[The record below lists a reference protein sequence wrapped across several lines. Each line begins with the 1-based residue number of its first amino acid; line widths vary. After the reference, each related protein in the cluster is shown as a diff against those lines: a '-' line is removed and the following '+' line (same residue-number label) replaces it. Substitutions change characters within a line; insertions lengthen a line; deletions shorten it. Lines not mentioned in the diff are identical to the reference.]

1 MKKII
6 ITLSLLLGL
15 SISFVFGQVDSQWRG
30 PNRDGIYPNESL
42 LKKWPNTG
50 PKLLWSVEGLGDGYS
65 SAAVTS
71 DRVFVTGEADG
82 KGTLFAFDLIGK
94 SIWKSPY

>member
-15 SISFVFGQVDSQWRG
+15 NVLVVFGQVDSQWRG
-30 PNRDGIYPNESL
+30 SNRDGIYPNESL
-42 LKKWPNTG
+42 LKKWPDAG
-50 PKLLWSVEGLGDGYS
+50 PKLLWSVNGLGNGYS

-71 DRVFVTGEADG
+71 DRVYITGEQ
-82 KGTLFAFDLIGK
+82 
-94 SIWKSPY
+94 